1 MSTCFMLN
9 NPSDLSMNL
18 TVNAATNSFTTFG
31 GTIEKYKVDFDAES
45 KQAIFTFKMYG
56 DSRFYKLR
64 MVADTAKSLEEFTST
79 EHFFQIVNVWGLTI
93 NHAKSKSKSLSIK
106 VDNENSYV
114 YLDNL
119 VSNDGSAHK
128 FHGWLEH

>member
-18 TVNAATNSFTTFG
+18 TVNAATNGFTTFG

-56 DSRFYKLR
+56 DSKFYKLR

-93 NHAKSKSKSLSIK
+93 NHAKSKNKSLSIK

>member
-1 MSTCFMLN
+1 MLN

-18 TVNAATNSFTTFG
+18 TVNATTNGFCTFG
-31 GTIEKYKVDFDAES
+31 GTIEKYKVDFDTES

-56 DSRFYKLR
+56 DSNFYKLR

-93 NHAKSKSKSLSIK
+93 NYAKSKNKSLSIK

>member
-1 MSTCFMLN
+1 MTTCFMIN

-18 TVNAATNSFTTFG
+18 TVNAATNSLTTFD
-31 GTIEKYKVDFDAES
+31 GTIEKYKVDFDAEL
-45 KQAIFTFKMYG
+45 KQAIITFKMYG
-56 DSRFYKLR
+56 DSKFYKLR

-93 NHAKSKSKSLSIK
+93 NHAKSKNKSLSIK

-119 VSNDGSAHK
+119 VSNDGSTHK
-128 FHGWLEH
+128 FYGWLEH

>member
-1 MSTCFMLN
+1 MLN
-9 NPSDLSMNL
+9 QNKLSLLLKCM
-18 TVNAATNSFTTFG
+18 
-31 GTIEKYKVDFDAES
+31 
-45 KQAIFTFKMYG
+45 AILG
-56 DSRFYKLR
+56 SYKLR

-93 NHAKSKSKSLSIK
+93 NHAKSKNKSLSIK
-106 VDNENSYV
+106 VDNKNSYV

-128 FHGWLEH
+128 ISWLVRALIIQNFEYPVVFIRVINI

>member
-1 MSTCFMLN
+1 MTTCFMIN

-18 TVNAATNSFTTFG
+18 TVNAATNSLTTFD
-31 GTIEKYKVDFDAES
+31 GTIEKYKVDFDAEL
-45 KQAIFTFKMYG
+45 KQAIITFKMYG
-56 DSRFYKLR
+56 DSKFYKLR

-93 NHAKSKSKSLSIK
+93 NHAKNKSLSIK

-128 FHGWLEH
+128 FYGWLEH

>member
-1 MSTCFMLN
+1 MLMD
-9 NPSDLSMNL
+9 NPIDLVMDLVVEPIDTSHRTSL
-18 TVNAATNSFTTFG
+18 EG
-31 GTIEKYKVDFDAES
+31 PIEKYKVDFDAEL
-45 KQAIFTFKMYG
+45 KQAILTFKMYG
-56 DSRFYKLR
+56 DSKFYKLR

-93 NHAKSKSKSLSIK
+93 NHAKSKNKSLSIK